1 MTSQKVAWLFSTV
14 FNVGTLPKAPGT
26 WGSVAALFG
35 WVLFMQW
42 GTQEVF
48 LILTGFIFFGGVVS
62 SEFVSE
68 ELKLKDPSVVV
79 IDEWVGQW
87 IALWFV
93 PLSLGWGLL
102 SFFLFRLFDIFKP
115 GPIKSMESLPAGL
128 GIMMDDVV
136 AGLFAL
142 FITHSLIYY
151 IG

>member
-1 MTSQKVAWLFSTV
+1 MTRQNVAWLFSTV

-26 WGSVAALFG
+26 WGSLAALIG
-35 WVLFMQW
+35 WFIFMQW

-48 LILTGFIFFGGVVS
+48 LILTGFIFFGGVIS
-62 SEFVSE
+62 SEIVSKT
-68 ELKLKDPSVVV
+68 LKAKDPSVVV

-93 PLSLGWGLL
+93 PVTLCWGLL
-102 SFFLFRLFDIFKP
+102 AFFLFRLFDIFKP
-115 GPIKSMESLPAGL
+115 GPIKSMESLPSGL

-136 AGLFAL
+136 AGLFSL